1 MPKSKTTIG
10 TKKAAE
16 TQKTL
21 FSRTSAKKQKQ
32 SLILFEEV
40 DVLYKED
47 TNFWA
52 TVYSLIAISK
62 RPIIMTCNDESLV
75 PIVDLTLHAILRF
88 TPPPL
93 DLAVDHMLLIAACE
107 GHVLRQE
114 PVKSLYEGRN
124 LDLRASLTDLNF
136 WCQFA
141 VGDVKRGL
149 DWYYPR
155 WSRREDVDEIGNT
168 IRVVSEGTYETG
180 MGWLSQDFLESDIHH
195 LDIEEEMLH
204 EACDGWHMDVSDGP
218 KSRSSLARWAR
229 KIQPGENKSALA
241 MYADFAEA
249 LSSADLCS
257 DGIFAPD
264 DQVIDSPTMS
274 SENHCLHLLL

>member
-1 MPKSKTTIG
+1 
-10 TKKAAE
+10 
-16 TQKTL
+16 
-21 FSRTSAKKQKQ
+21 
-32 SLILFEEV
+32 
-40 DVLYKED
+40 
-47 TNFWA
+47 
-52 TVYSLIAISK
+52 
-62 RPIIMTCNDESLV
+62 
-75 PIVDLTLHAILRF
+75 
-88 TPPPL
+88 
-93 DLAVDHMLLIAACE
+93 
-107 GHVLRQE
+107 
-114 PVKSLYEGRN
+114 
-124 LDLRASLTDLNF
+124 LTDLNF

>member
-1 MPKSKTTIG
+1 MP
-10 TKKAAE
+10 
-16 TQKTL
+16 
-21 FSRTSAKKQKQ
+21 AKKQKQ

-107 GHVLRQE
+107 GHVLRRE

-229 KIQPGENKSALA
+229 KIQSGDNKSALA

-249 LSSADLCS
+249 SSSADLCS

-264 DQVIDSPTMS
+264 DQVINSPTMS